1 MRCENGAL
9 MTMMGDT
16 DFDSPLS
23 HSLSYGRSITSSRGS
38 SLESE
43 V

>member
-1 MRCENGAL
+1 M
-9 MTMMGDT
+9 MTLMGDT
-16 DFDSPLS
+16 DFDSPPS
-23 HSLSYGRSITSSRGS
+23 YSLPYGRSITSSRGN